1 MVKTYNT
8 IVYILRGQ
16 PIHDAHKEI
25 IVRASKLADS
35 VVVILGSAFLPRT
48 YKNPFSAE
56 ERYDMIS
63 KAVVPFVDKSC
74 EIHVEFLRD
83 VTYNDQAWAKNL
95 QEIVNSHTKLSD
107 KIALMGHKK
116 DESSYYLNMFPQWE
130 FVSVELINPLHATDI
145 RDIYFR
151 RTVNMTFLLSVVPTE
166 ILSVVPTEI
175 YVFLTK
181 FKETKEYEQIIRE
194 REFILEY
201 KKQFDSMPYP
211 PIFVTS
217 DAVVFCLGHVLL
229 IKRRSEPG
237 KGLWAFPGGFLNA
250 TLDKSILD
258 SMVRELRE
266 ETGIKVPVPVIKGS
280 ITNSR
285 VFDNINRSTRG
296 RTITHAF
303 KIVLSDATLP
313 KIRGGD
319 DAEKARWIP
328 VASVKSEEL
337 FEDHYD
343 ILQWGINSD

>member
-1 MVKTYNT
+1 MFKKYNAV
-8 IVYILRGQ
+8 VYILRGQ

-25 IVRASKLADS
+25 IVRASTLADS
-35 VVVILGSAFLPRT
+35 VIIVLGSAFLPRT
-48 YKNPFSAE
+48 YKNPFSVE
-56 ERYDMIS
+56 ERYEMIS
-63 KAVVPFVDKSC
+63 KAIVPFVDKTC
-74 EIHVEFLRD
+74 KVQIEFLRD
-83 VTYNDQAWAKNL
+83 ITYNDQAWAKNL
-95 QEIVNSHTKLSD
+95 QEIVNKHTNSND

-151 RTVNMTFLLSVVPTE
+151 RTVNMAFLRSVVP
-166 ILSVVPTEI
+166 PEI
-175 YVFLTK
+175 YVFLNK

-303 KIVLSDATLP
+303 KVVLSDATLP

-319 DAEKARWIP
+319 DAEKAQWVPI
-328 VASVKSEEL
+328 ASVKSEEL

>member
-1 MVKTYNT
+1 MFKKYNAV
-8 IVYILRGQ
+8 VYILRGQ

-25 IVRASKLADS
+25 IVRASTLADS
-35 VVVILGSAFLPRT
+35 VIIVLGSAFLPRT
-48 YKNPFSAE
+48 YKNPFSVE
-56 ERYDMIS
+56 ERHEMIS
-63 KAVVPFVDKSC
+63 KAIVPFVDKTC
-74 EIHVEFLRD
+74 KVQIEFLRD

-95 QEIVNSHTKLSD
+95 QEIVNKHTNSND

-151 RTVNMTFLLSVVPTE
+151 RTVNMAFL
-166 ILSVVPTEI
+166 LSVVPTEI
-175 YVFLTK
+175 YVFLNK

-303 KIVLSDATLP
+303 KVVLSDATLP

-319 DAEKARWIP
+319 DAEKAQWVPI
-328 VASVKSEEL
+328 ASVKSEEL